1 MSDLASAVGALAA
14 IPRVDAAVAS
24 AREACTQLRWHQALR
39 RRIPEAA
46 AESRVRGARASAELD
61 GARLSVEIV
70 RDLMRGAVTWHADR
84 DPVEDVA
91 RGAIAATAET
101 EHLAG
106 VVLGA
111 PLQALARLH
120 VVAAE
125 GLVPDA
131 ELGRPR
137 VGGEDCR
144 ELTDLGPA
152 PPAADVP
159 GRLDLLADLIRASG
173 SVPAVVVGAIVHAE
187 IATLRPF
194 TRGNGVVARAM
205 ERLLVRETGLD
216 PTGVAVPEWGYGS
229 LGGPAYTGALAAYG
243 IGSVDG
249 VTLWLEH
256 SANALTAGAQEGA
269 RIADAVLAGRLGV
282 VAD

>member
-1 MSDLASAVGALAA
+1 MTDLASAVASLAA
-14 IPRVDAAVAS
+14 VPRVEAAVGA
-24 AREACTQLRWHQALR
+24 AREACTRLRWHEALR

-46 AESRVRGARASAELD
+46 AESRVRGAQASAELD

-70 RDLMRGAVTWHADR
+70 RDLMRGASTWHDER

-101 EHLAG
+101 EHLAA

-137 VGGEDCR
+137 LADEECR

-152 PPAADVP
+152 APAAEVG
-159 GRLDLLADLIRASG
+159 GRLDLLAELVRG
-173 SVPAVVVGAIVHAE
+173 SSALPAGVVAAIVHAE
-187 IATLRPF
+187 IATVRPF

-205 ERLLVRETGLD
+205 ERLIVGATGLD

-249 VTLWLEH
+249 VSLWLEH
-256 SANALTAGAQEGA
+256 ASTALTRGAEEGS
-269 RIADAVLAGRLGV
+269 RIADAVLAGRVGTL
-282 VAD
+282 

>member
-1 MSDLASAVGALAA
+1 MSDLASAVGSLASV
-14 IPRVDAAVAS
+14 PRVETAVLE
-24 AREACTQLRWHQALR
+24 AREACTRLRWHEALR
-39 RRIPEAA
+39 RRIPEAS
-46 AESRVRGARASAELD
+46 AESRVRGAAASAELD
-61 GARLSVEIV
+61 GARLSVDIV
-70 RDLMRGAVTWHADR
+70 RDLMRGAATWHERR
-84 DPVEDVA
+84 DPVEEVA

-101 EHLAG
+101 EHLHG

-120 VVAAE
+120 VVAAA
-125 GLVPDA
+125 GLVPDD

-137 VGGEDCR
+137 VEGEECR

-152 PPAADVP
+152 PPAAEVP
-159 GRLDLLADLIRASG
+159 ARLDLLAELVRGSG
-173 SVPAVVVGAIVHAE
+173 SLPTGVVAAIVHAE
-187 IATLRPF
+187 IATVRPF

-205 ERLLVRETGLD
+205 ERLLIRAGGLD

-249 VTLWLEH
+249 VSLWLEH
-256 SANALTAGAQEGA
+256 AAQALAAGAAEGA
-269 RIADAVLAGRLGV
+269 RIADSVRAGRLGTV
-282 VAD
+282 

>member
-1 MSDLASAVGALAA
+1 MSDLASAVAALAA
-14 IPRVDAAVAS
+14 VPRVESAVAG
-24 AREACTQLRWHQALR
+24 AREACTRLRWHQALR

-46 AESRVRGARASAELD
+46 AESRVRGAAASAELD
-61 GARLSVEIV
+61 GARLSVDIV
-70 RDLMRGAVTWHADR
+70 RDLMRGASTWHPER

-106 VVLGA
+106 VVLRA

-125 GLVPDA
+125 GIVPDA

-137 VGGEDCR
+137 VGDEDCR

-152 PPAADVP
+152 LRAAELPA
-159 GRLDLLADLIRASG
+159 RLELLADLVARSATL
-173 SVPAVVVGAIVHAE
+173 PAGVVAAIVHAE
-187 IATLRPF
+187 IATVRPF
-194 TRGNGVVARAM
+194 TRGNGLVARAM
-205 ERLLVRETGLD
+205 ERLLVRACGLD

-243 IGSVDG
+243 TGSVDG
-249 VTLWLEH
+249 VSLWLEH
-256 SANALTAGAQEGA
+256 AANAVTAGAAEGS
-269 RIADAVLAGRLGV
+269 RIADAVLAGRLGP
-282 VAD
+282 A

>member
-1 MSDLASAVGALAA
+1 VSELASAVAALAA
-14 IPRVDAAVAS
+14 VPRVEAAVGE
-24 AREACTQLRWHQALR
+24 AREACTRLRWHQALR

-46 AESRVRGARASAELD
+46 AESRVRGAAASAELD
-61 GARLSVEIV
+61 GARLSVDIV
-70 RDLMRGAVTWHADR
+70 RNLMRGASTWHTER

-125 GLVPDA
+125 GLVPDG

-137 VGGEDCR
+137 VGAEGCR

-152 PPAADVP
+152 LPASELPA
-159 GRLDLLADLIRASG
+159 RLELLADLVIRSASL
-173 SVPAVVVGAIVHAE
+173 PAAVVAGLVHAE
-187 IATLRPF
+187 IATVRPF

-205 ERLLVRETGLD
+205 ERLLVRACGLD

-243 IGSVDG
+243 TGSVDG
-249 VTLWLEH
+249 VSLWLEH
-256 SANALTAGAQEGA
+256 AAKAVTAGAAEGS
-269 RIADAVLAGRLGV
+269 RIADAVLAGRLGPS
-282 VAD
+282 